1 MDSSKDEPCACN
13 PNQSVEARS
22 DVSSQKYSFTSTF
35 DRMESRNHNEIDV
48 FLTHSITLT
57 LSFSCRNLVN
67 DMLLRLVILA
77 TTVSAFTPN
86 SSLASFRLPIDC
98 SATADRR
105 TFLVGGV
112 VATTL
117 GVFATTPPA
126 QAVGPVKVL
135 LLNPTYTAVPC
146 PSSKPIPGEKAMKGL
161 RGLCVTVK
169 ADLAEAPAK
178 VCTTYIIVSRDTCCQ
193 NAFVTAYSK

>member
-1 MDSSKDEPCACN
+1 
-13 PNQSVEARS
+13 
-22 DVSSQKYSFTSTF
+22 
-35 DRMESRNHNEIDV
+35 
-48 FLTHSITLT
+48 
-57 LSFSCRNLVN
+57 
-67 DMLLRLVILA
+67 MLLRIVIAA
-77 TTVSAFTPN
+77 TAVSAFSP
-86 SSLASFRLPIDC
+86 SVPFSSFRRPFDC
-98 SATADRR
+98 SATSDRR

-112 VATTL
+112 VTTTF
-117 GVFATTPPA
+117 GVFANTPPA

-178 VCTTYIIVSRDTCCQ
+178 VRYYLFSYCSLLDI
-193 NAFVTAYSK
+193 